1 MVLLDPVTTTA
12 SEATLGLYLEPS
24 VLSSPVK
31 KKVLLNEPPKE
42 CYEVQSIPSKGM
54 GLFATR

>member
-1 MVLLDPVTTTA
+1 MVLLVPLAPTA
-12 SEATLGLYLEPS
+12 SEATEGLEAQ

-31 KKVLLNEPPKE
+31 KVSFKEPPEPIKDAF
-42 CYEVQSIPSKGM
+42 EVRTISSKGM